1 MKQAEKMTTLIN
13 EIVDQI
19 TDPDT
24 LAKLN
29 NLKEALKEVTTE
41 HDKLYED
48 NVKLVTAYRE
58 ALKNEGLA
66 NPDKKDLEAP
76 KTPTHFEDVYKDFKN
91 HIGGN

>member
-13 EIVDQI
+13 EIADQI

-29 NLKEALKEVTTE
+29 NLKETLNEVTTE

-66 NPDKKDLEAP
+66 NPGKKDLEAP
-76 KTPTHFEDVYKDFKN
+76 KTPTRFEDVYKDFKN